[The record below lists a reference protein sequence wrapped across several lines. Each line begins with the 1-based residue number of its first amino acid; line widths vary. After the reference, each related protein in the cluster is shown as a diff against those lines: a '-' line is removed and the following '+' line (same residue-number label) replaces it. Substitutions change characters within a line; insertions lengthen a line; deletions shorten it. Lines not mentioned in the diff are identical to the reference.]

1 MQTATAIDLPAV
13 LELLE
18 ANKLPTAGVQD
29 HLEHFL
35 LEFTGSDLTAC
46 AGLEVH
52 DHAGLLRSVAVADSH
67 RAMGLGSKLVQTIL
81 EQARNQKL
89 SSVSLL
95 TETAHDYF
103 PRFGFEI
110 TPRESL
116 PESLH
121 ASAEF
126 RGACPDS
133 AIAMTLRLET

>member
-1 MQTATAIDLPAV
+1 MRTATANDLPAV
-13 LELLE
+13 LELLKKYE
-18 ANKLPTAGVQD
+18 LPTAGVNE

-35 LEFTGSDLTAC
+35 LAFDNETLIGC

-52 DHAGLLRSVAVADSH
+52 KEAGLLRSVAVADSH
-67 RAMGLGSKLVQTIL
+67 RSKGLGSKLVRTIL
-81 EQARNQKL
+81 EQARKQKL
-89 SSVSLL
+89 SSISLL

-116 PESLH
+116 PDSLRD
-121 ASAEF
+121 SAEF

-133 AIAMTLRLET
+133 AIAMTVHLEQ